1 MQSSKHMSLIKQY
14 LYNLRE
20 YSNPGPT
27 SPDSMQVRQ
36 SRRDAYQEVD
46 VCCSDGVRNKERNEE
61 IS

>member
-1 MQSSKHMSLIKQY
+1 MSLIKQY

-20 YSNPGPT
+20 SSNPGPT

>member
-20 YSNPGPT
+20 YPNPEPT

-61 IS
+61 VS